1 MILVAVTLS
10 DVETAQ
16 DVNMQLHELLLTE
29 ATIPLGVPL
38 QNGVERSR
46 VVGIGRSR
54 DSVARNQ
61 VLILYADNA
70 VGNIMGHVSME
81 TIVQREL
88 LLVLIEAIL
97 ILHVTEEEVALQ
109 IFCVALQDCLYC
121 NR

>member
-16 DVNMQLHELLLTE
+16 DVNMQLHKLLLTE

-46 VVGIGRSR
+46 VVSINGSG
-54 DSVARNQ
+54 DSVTSNQ
-61 VLILYADNA
+61 VLVLYADNA
-70 VGNIMGHVSME
+70 IGNIMGHVSME

-88 LLVLIEAIL
+88 LLVLISTLL

-109 IFCVALQDCLYC
+109 ILCIALQDCLYC

>member
-46 VVGIGRSR
+46 VVSINGSG
-54 DSVARNQ
+54 DSVTSNQ
-61 VLILYADNA
+61 VLVLYADNA
-70 VGNIMGHVSME
+70 IGNIMGHVSME

-88 LLVLIEAIL
+88 LLVLISTLL
-97 ILHVTEEEVALQ
+97 ILHVAKEEVGFQ
-109 IFCVALQDCLYC
+109 ILSIALQDCLYC
-121 NR
+121 YG

>member
-46 VVGIGRSR
+46 VVSINGSG
-54 DSVARNQ
+54 DSVTSNQ
-61 VLILYADNA
+61 VLVLYADNA

-88 LLVLIEAIL
+88 LLVLISTLL
-97 ILHVTEEEVALQ
+97 ILHVAEEEVRLQ
-109 IFCVALQDCLYC
+109 ILSIALQDCLYC
-121 NR
+121 YG